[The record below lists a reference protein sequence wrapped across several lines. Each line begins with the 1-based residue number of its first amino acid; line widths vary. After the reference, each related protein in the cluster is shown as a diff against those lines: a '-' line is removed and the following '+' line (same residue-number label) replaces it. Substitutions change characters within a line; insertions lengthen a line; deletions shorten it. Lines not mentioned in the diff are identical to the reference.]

1 MSRTSGPLF
10 FHGGDPGFEFIE
22 AVPHQLE
29 LSFCVEP
36 ALGRISQPRGGFG
49 ARRNGGQRDEA
60 RRPVR
65 AVGQPGGDVAGA
77 IPASK
82 HRPGSAGA
90 SSGHVEGDPIRPVDL
105 GLEFEV
111 RVPLVDPV
119 IPVHHVPPPT
129 ISRRQRPIIISV
141 LTALYR
147 LPHAQT
153 MFERFTARARH
164 AIVLAQDESR
174 RLQHNYIGT
183 EHLLLGLLAEGDG
196 VGGRALAAAGVS
208 LDETRKRVEQVVGRG
223 KRTPSGH
230 IPFTPRAKKV
240 LELGL
245 REALNLGHDYIG
257 TEHLLLGI
265 MSEGEGLGTKL
276 LVQQHVDLAAL
287 RTQVVAM
294 VPATTGSRRRRFWAQ
309 RPRSLTPPT
318 ALDDDDPRTTAA
330 ATASLDEAQRLAG
343 EAAVGSH
350 HLLLATLSD
359 PTSAAAKALGSLG
372 IDLDQARTALRN
384 VDVAGTTDE
393 LPEEAGRRQLTMRL
407 TDATLTLETTD
418 PTLVAHARR
427 ALAGPE
433 FTLRGDDDRSR
444 GFADL
449 WSAWDASLRA
459 TAATIVEVTDEQ
471 PPVD

>member
-1 MSRTSGPLF
+1 
-10 FHGGDPGFEFIE
+10 
-22 AVPHQLE
+22 
-29 LSFCVEP
+29 
-36 ALGRISQPRGGFG
+36 
-49 ARRNGGQRDEA
+49 
-60 RRPVR
+60 
-65 AVGQPGGDVAGA
+65 
-77 IPASK
+77 
-82 HRPGSAGA
+82 
-90 SSGHVEGDPIRPVDL
+90 
-105 GLEFEV
+105 
-111 RVPLVDPV
+111 
-119 IPVHHVPPPT
+119 
-129 ISRRQRPIIISV
+129 
-141 LTALYR
+141 
-147 LPHAQT
+147 
-153 MFERFTARARH
+153 
-164 AIVLAQDESR
+164 DESR

-183 EHLLLGLLAEGDG
+183 EHLLLGLLVERDG

-208 LDETRKRVEQVVGRG
+208 LDETRKRVEQVVGLG

-265 MSEGEGLGTKL
+265 IREGEGLGTKL

-287 RTQVVAM
+287 RSQVVAL
-294 VPATTGSRRRRFWAQ
+294 VPPAEKSRRRFWASRQ
-309 RPRSLTPPT
+309 RAFSSPT
-318 ALDDDDPRTTAA
+318 VLPDDEVRATVAA
-330 ATASLDEAQRLAG
+330 NASLDEAQRLAG

-444 GFADL
+444 GFADV

-459 TAATIVEVTDEQ
+459 TAGPIVEPADEE
-471 PPVD
+471 PPD